1 MKKAIIIT
9 LLLTL
14 TGCKTVHDV
23 EYIHSTD
30 SVYVTDRQV
39 DTLIVNR
46 FDSVYVNT
54 YTKGDTV
61 YVTKFKYNDRVVY
74 KTREKIDT
82 LINLKVD
89 TVYVTKTIE
98 PKRSKSVT
106 GWLIFSVCIFCTVLG
121 YLCNKSISKC

>member
-9 LLLTL
+9 LLLML

-23 EYIHSTD
+23 EYVHTTD
-30 SVYVTDRQV
+30 SVYVTNRQV
-39 DTLIVNR
+39 DTVMVDRL
-46 FDSVYVNT
+46 DSVYVT
-54 YTKGDTV
+54 AFTKGDTV
-61 YVTKFKYNDRVVY
+61 YVTKERFNNRVVY